1 MPSEVILLA
10 YTEYYFLFHNIHINQ
25 VIQKIQKPSNSKN
38 MITDIDT
45 IAPLFAPLDTELFIV
60 EDVNVQSLNNTIT
73 KKFTSK
79 ASDNAKIFKWD
90 FGDGTPILE
99 TNDRVVLHTY
109 ASLGVYLVK
118 HQACAYSWCCSKWC
132 HRCIKICK
140 PPGTGSPGYWKNHPD
155 AWPVNIISI
164 GNINYSKEVAIQIMQ
179 TPEKGDKTYTMF
191 NALISA
197 KLNVIIGN
205 DDSCV
210 ANTISMADTWMAT
223 YGPVGR
229 NVTGNSHAWKIG
241 EPLYN
246 ILDTYNN
253 GLLCA
258 PYRGEDKEEECEAE
272 EMIREEEECETEKER
287 IERESLNM
295 PYSPL
300 QIEVEKEEIAKSEFP
315 VLLGLGILFGFLFI
329 IDKKHKLS

>member
-1 MPSEVILLA
+1 
-10 YTEYYFLFHNIHINQ
+10 
-25 VIQKIQKPSNSKN
+25 

-79 ASDNAKIFKWD
+79 ASDNARIFKWD
-90 FGDGTPILE
+90 FGDGTQIVE
-99 TNDRVVLHTY
+99 TNDRTTYHTY
-109 ASLGVYLVK
+109 ASPGVYIVK
-118 HQACAYSWCCSKWC
+118 HQACSYSWCCGKWC
-132 HRCIKICK
+132 PRCIKICK

-164 GNINYSKEVAIQIMQ
+164 GNINYSKEIAIQIMQ

-205 DDSCV
+205 DDSCI
-210 ANTISMADTWMAT
+210 ADTISKADIWMAT
-223 YGPVGR
+223 YPVGS
-229 NVTGNSHAWKIG
+229 NVTGKSYAWEIG

-246 ILDTYNN
+246 ILDAYNN

-258 PYRGEDKEEECEAE
+258 PYRSKDKEEGEEECEAE

-295 PYSPL
+295 SYSPL
-300 QIEVEKEEIAKSEFP
+300 QIEVKKDEVVKSEFP
-315 VLLGLGILFGFLFI
+315 ILLGLGLLFGFLI
-329 IDKKHKLS
+329 ITGKKR